1 MRIDSFLQAQKIEV
15 LSTISLILNP
25 QPKPTCPEKKKKN
38 PKLKPTK
45 SSEVCC
51 VKSPALKRLLPYHDE
66 ANPQPQKKR
75 VTIPNETLFP
85 DVLPAAAE
93 PQPRHG
99 Q

>member
-1 MRIDSFLQAQKIEV
+1 MLPPSPQNRGVLHDISNIESPAQAY
-15 LSTISLILNP
+15 LSR
-25 QPKPTCPEKKKKN
+25 KKLKN

-45 SSEVCC
+45 SSEVCGA
-51 VKSPALKRLLPYHDE
+51 KSPALKRLLPYHDE

-75 VTIPNETLFP
+75 VIIPNDNLVP

-93 PQPRHG
+93 SQPRHG